1 MNNLYPTAVFLRF
14 YVAKSSNIVQ
24 SQGLCL
30 HPVPF
35 YPLSNKV
42 PWLGSIRFSRSY
54 KNVSDITK
62 KKIIDFKSSK
72 ENCNIKMSK
81 CLFKSTKQCLKL
93 KKYFIG
99 LWLVRVSS

>member
-14 YVAKSSNIVQ
+14 YIAKSSNIIQ
-24 SQGLCL
+24 SKGLCL

-35 YPLSNKV
+35 YPLSKKV
-42 PWLGSIRFSRSY
+42 PCLGSMSFSRSY
-54 KNVSDITK
+54 KNVLDIT

-81 CLFKSTKQCLKL
+81 SLFKSTK
-93 KKYFIG
+93 I
-99 LWLVRVSS
+99 V

>member
-62 KKIIDFKSSK
+62 KKLLISSQVK
-72 ENCNIKMSK
+72 KTAI
-81 CLFKSTKQCLKL
+81 LK
-93 KKYFIG
+93 
-99 LWLVRVSS
+99 